1 MVRKPIIDIKVE
13 AQKQSPFTTMAQNE
27 TAMNLYSAGFFNP
40 EMAQQALICLDMM
53 DFEGKESV
61 MEHVKQ
67 GQTLFNQ
74 VQMLNQQIMGVT
86 QALAVAGI
94 NPAQFGLQPIMP
106 NGAPATMDMGINN
119 PLVQAHESAR
129 KTANKEYDLK

>member
-1 MVRKPIIDIKVE
+1 
-13 AQKQSPFTTMAQNE
+13 
-27 TAMNLYSAGFFNP
+27 
-40 EMAQQALICLDMM
+40 
-53 DFEGKESV
+53 
-61 MEHVKQ
+61 
-67 GQTLFNQ
+67 
-74 VQMLNQQIMGVT
+74 MGVT

-106 NGAPATMDMGINN
+106 DGSPAPMDMGINN